1 MRDCDIE
8 LKEIIRNIE
17 SQNPYPIDLFQ
28 EPSYED
34 WHEIGKFLQEHGK
47 NPDRIFAK
55 WGRMVWQH
63 CIDNMKDYI
72 V

>member
-1 MRDCDIE
+1 MT
-8 LKEIIRNIE
+8 LKEIVNHLE
-17 SQNPYPIDLFQ
+17 NSNPYPVDVFP

-55 WGRMVWQH
+55 WGRMVWNN
-63 CIDNMKDYI
+63 CIAQLKELTED
-72 V
+72 